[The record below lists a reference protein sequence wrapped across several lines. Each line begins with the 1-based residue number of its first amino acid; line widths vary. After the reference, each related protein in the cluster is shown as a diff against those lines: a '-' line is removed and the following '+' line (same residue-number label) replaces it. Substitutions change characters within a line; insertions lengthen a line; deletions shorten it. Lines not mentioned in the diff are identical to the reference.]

1 MGLPLGLIAKK
12 LLVVLAGKNVLF
24 WALSAKP
31 CIRASSCCESEDNF
45 LKCMSPE
52 NLHNSVKQD
61 VSFDVFEQIG
71 VVVLLLL
78 FLIKSTKVLHQK
90 NFQMT
95 KRRSILFMPL
105 LLIWANN
112 SPTCITFV
120 KKDMSKKKKEKFNV
134 TQGMTLLLL
143 KKISLPSNFVFQLI
157 LFITNPENNIGYE
170 D

>member
-1 MGLPLGLIAKK
+1 MYVSK
-12 LLVVLAGKNVLF
+12 
-24 WALSAKP
+24 
-31 CIRASSCCESEDNF
+31 AS
-45 LKCMSPE
+45 
-52 NLHNSVKQD
+52 HNSVDQD

-78 FLIKSTKVLHQK
+78 FLIKSTKILHQK
-90 NFQMT
+90 SFQMT

-105 LLIWANN
+105 LLIRANN
-112 SPTCITFV
+112 SQTCTTFV
-120 KKDMSKKKKEKFNV
+120 KKDMSKKKKKEKFNV

-157 LFITNPENNIGYE
+157 LFITNPANNIGYE